1 VSVRRPLNIV
11 RASEGK
17 PFFQLFDSALA
28 VCRDDFDV
36 APDVIVFPCA
46 KIKQVLPAPET
57 LPREAWARVID
68 GRCLVVFDAS
78 TDGNVHTPD
87 GSGRLHDYLAS
98 AGVSPQRAAYITQDR
113 SWEKAYREHTR
124 RFGLRQMRV
133 AYYDYFLRSFFKD
146 FETTGDVAYEKRY
159 RLFAQ
164 RPVVRSRKYICLNQ
178 SPLAAK
184 VLLLARLMK
193 AGLFDAGYIS
203 FGGFDETRHSRAVSL
218 KVMLGMIA
226 ELPGFG
232 PIAGELMPYVYEM
245 TRLEPMLL
253 GEPKRVEGQPQHV
266 KKQAADRQFDEY
278 SDSFF
283 TIVTET
289 ELNSRRISEKPLK
302 SLVNFQPSIILGN
315 PGSVAFTRELG
326 FQSFDGYVDE
336 AYDTQ
341 ADPAARF
348 EMVAAECL
356 RLCALPDAELW
367 RLEREWTDVLVH
379 NARFGLKKLPT
390 LYRDKFDLRLVEQL
404 ATMFE
409 MDEPWLAPAEVE
421 AA

>member
-1 VSVRRPLNIV
+1 V

-17 PFFQLFDSALA
+17 PFFQLFDPKLA
-28 VCRDDFDV
+28 ICRDDFSV

-57 LPREAWARVID
+57 LPREAWRRVID

-87 GSGRLHDYLAS
+87 SSGRLHDYLGA

-113 SWEKAYREHTR
+113 SWERAYREHTR

-146 FETTGDVAYEKRY
+146 FETTGDEAFDRRF
-159 RLFAQ
+159 RLFSE
-164 RPVVRSRKYICLNQ
+164 RPVERSRKYICLNL
-178 SPLAAK
+178 SPRAAK
-184 VLLLARLMK
+184 VLLLAKLMQ

-203 FGGFDETRHSRAVSL
+203 FGGFDPNKHSRAEPL
-218 KVMLGMIA
+218 KVMLGLIA
-226 ELPGFG
+226 DLPGFG
-232 PIAGELMPYVYEM
+232 PIAGELMPYVYKM
-245 TRLEPMLL
+245 TKLEPMLL
-253 GEPKRVEGQPQHV
+253 GEPKRTEGLPHHV

-278 SDSFF
+278 SDSYF

-289 ELNSRRISEKPLK
+289 ELTSRRISEKPLK

-315 PGSVAFTRELG
+315 PGSVAFTRQLG
-326 FQSFDGYVDE
+326 FQSFDGYFDE
-336 AYDTQ
+336 AYDDET
-341 ADPAARF
+341 DPAVRF
-348 EMVAAECL
+348 QMVAAECL
-356 RLCALPDAELW
+356 RLCALSDEALH
-367 RLEREWTDVLVH
+367 RLEREWAEVLVH
-379 NARFGLKKLPT
+379 NARHGLRKLPS
-390 LYRDKFDLRLVEQL
+390 LYRGKFDRRTVEHL
-404 ATMFE
+404 TSMFD
-409 MDEPWLAPAEVE
+409 MDGAEPAQADETE